1 MSETNNPGCLGWLF
15 GLLGLGETA
24 TGETATG
31 ETADAARADAD
42 PFPFRLSDNFLSP
55 SERSFYGV
63 LVSVVGARAVIC
75 PKVRVADLVHVA
87 RSEDRQAHQNR
98 ISQKHVDFVLC
109 APDTMKPL
117 LALELDDKSHARQ
130 DRVAR
135 DEIVDN
141 VFRAAGLPLLH
152 VPNRSGYVPA
162 ELSALL
168 APHLPGIAPGVTRAV
183 PAATL
188 PDLVDETAEDAAPTC
203 LKCGVTMVARTAARG
218 ERQGQS
224 FFGCPNYPR
233 CRETRPLA

>member
-15 GLLGLGETA
+15 GLLGFGGTAKGEA
-24 TGETATG
+24 
-31 ETADAARADAD
+31 ADAARADAD
-42 PFPFRLSDNFLSP
+42 TFPFRLRDDFLSP

-75 PKVRVADLVHVA
+75 PKVNLADLVYVA
-87 RSEDRQAHQNR
+87 RLNENTGARNR

-130 DRVAR
+130 DRVTR
-135 DEIVDN
+135 DKLVDD

-152 VPNRSGYVPA
+152 IPNRSGYAPA

-168 APHLPGIAPGVTRAV
+168 SPHLPGTVSGVM
-183 PAATL
+183 PAAAAL
-188 PDLVDETAEDAAPTC
+188 ANLSDEPGTPPTC
-203 LKCGVTMVARTAARG
+203 PKCGVPMVARTAARG